1 MAATDTASRICGN
14 SAILFVRTALVAI
27 CGAAAVRIAVGALGA
42 DGYGTY
48 AAVSALVGTLVLFNG
63 VMEQTA
69 RRFLGCAMG
78 RGGPE
83 ELQTAFSSLLV
94 LSLTLAVLM
103 VAVGETIGLW
113 YLVRRLSV
121 PPEYSSSALVC
132 YHLGVFLA
140 AASAVSVPFS
150 ALMVSGERMSFFLV
164 VGAVESAAAIAAAL
178 VAKMRGVNGVE
189 VFAGVLAAGSALSL
203 VVHIVCCRAVFPG
216 VRLRLS
222 CPAAR
227 LREAAAFLSWGTL
240 SSVGNAVKYK
250 GTSLV
255 VNGFAGVAFNAT
267 WDVAIK
273 AWQYLHG
280 FCADFMQAFSP
291 VLFKAWGAGERRRVA
306 SVAAW
311 TTFASFLIA
320 AVPSAVVFAFA
331 PELVRVWLGEAAPP
345 QVAAFVR
352 CSVVNLVFDAAS
364 NPLTTTILASG
375 RVALYHSVAC
385 SLSVLGFAVA
395 WLLLASGFPAWTSMA
410 AVAATNGLALAYRA
424 LHVRFILRRNS
435 SGAST
440 AT

>member
-1 MAATDTASRICGN
+1 
-14 SAILFVRTALVAI
+14 
-27 CGAAAVRIAVGALGA
+27 
-42 DGYGTY
+42 
-48 AAVSALVGTLVLFNG
+48 
-63 VMEQTA
+63 
-69 RRFLGCAMG
+69 
-78 RGGPE
+78 
-83 ELQTAFSSLLV
+83 
-94 LSLTLAVLM
+94 
-103 VAVGETIGLW
+103 
-113 YLVRRLSV
+113 
-121 PPEYSSSALVC
+121 
-132 YHLGVFLA
+132 
-140 AASAVSVPFS
+140 
-150 ALMVSGERMSFFLV
+150 MVSGERMSFLLV

-189 VFAGVLAAGSALSL
+189 VFAGVLAAGGALSL
-203 VVHIVCCRAVFPG
+203 IVHIVCCRAVFPG

-255 VNGFAGVAFNAT
+255 VNGFTGVAFNAT

-410 AVAATNGLALAYRA
+410 AVAATNGLAVAYRA
-424 LHVRFILRRNS
+424 LHVRFAR
-435 SGAST
+435 
-440 AT
+440 

>member
-94 LSLTLAVLM
+94 LSLALAVLM
-103 VAVGETIGLW
+103 AAVGETIGLW

-121 PPEYSSSALVC
+121 PPE
-132 YHLGVFLA
+132 
-140 AASAVSVPFS
+140 
-150 ALMVSGERMSFFLV
+150 FLV

-178 VAKMRGVNGVE
+178 VSKMRGVTGVE
-189 VFAGVLAAGSALSL
+189 VFAGVLAAGGALSL
-203 VVHIVCCRAVFPG
+203 IVHIVCCRAVFPG

-291 VLFKAWGAGERRRVA
+291 VLFKAWGAGERRRVV

-331 PELVRVWLGEAAPP
+331 PEFVRVWLGEAAPP

-424 LHVRFILRRNS
+424 LHVRFILSRNS
-435 SGAST
+435 FGEST